1 LLIGVAMGVLLALA
15 ASRGASSLLYGL
27 QPSDPVT
34 LVGASALLLAVG
46 LLASFVPVHRASRLD
61 PMAAL
66 RYE

>member
-1 LLIGVAMGVLLALA
+1 
-15 ASRGASSLLYGL
+15 L